1 VRRRASWLAAA
12 VFALATFPA
21 AAQTPEATFETACRA
36 YDAGR
41 WDEAAEGFRSLLR
54 YHIADYRLEYN
65 LANAEYK
72 RGRLGEA
79 ILHYE
84 RARRLNPADKDTAGN
99 LAIARGKI
107 RDVIEDDDPAGALGA
122 VRAAQDALGVSA
134 QAALFVAGIWLIS
147 AIVTWCG
154 SRPRGF
160 TPAWGWTLSAALL
173 ATTVIFVSW
182 RATWARTSGSP
193 RAVVLKPSADA
204 LAGPGLN
211 NANLFTLHEGT
222 TVSIQGEREDWVQ
235 ITLPNNLV
243 GWVARDA
250 VERI

>member
-1 VRRRASWLAAA
+1 VRRRAAWVAAA
-12 VFALATFPA
+12 LFALTAMRTF
-21 AAQTPEATFETACRA
+21 AQTPEATFETACRA

-54 YHIADYRLEYN
+54 YHIADDRLEYN

-84 RARRLNPADKDTAGN
+84 RARRLNPADKDIIGN
-99 LAIARGKI
+99 LAVARGKI
-107 RDVIEDDDPAGALGA
+107 RDVIEEDDPAGALGA
-122 VRAAQDALGVSA
+122 VRRLQDAIGVSA
-134 QAALFVAGIWLIS
+134 QAGLVVAGVWVIA
-147 AIVTWCG
+147 AIITWCG

-160 TPAWGWTLSAALL
+160 TPAWGWMLAVALL
-173 ATTVIFVSW
+173 VTSVTFLSW
-182 RATWARTSGSP
+182 RASWGRLSGSP
-193 RAVVLKPSADA
+193 RAVVLKPSAEA

-211 NANLFTLHEGT
+211 NANLFTLHEGA
-222 TVSIQGEREDWVQ
+222 TVLIQGEREDWVQ

-243 GWVARDA
+243 GWVSRDA